1 MESRKSMRF
10 FIRSRDKRFPYVIPQ
25 IGELPTGLSKKDLA
39 NEDSFLAVCP
49 LLFIPFIFFFFF
61 FFFDI
66 LSSSLS
72 GCLFTLRPIAS

>member
-61 FFFDI
+61 FDI